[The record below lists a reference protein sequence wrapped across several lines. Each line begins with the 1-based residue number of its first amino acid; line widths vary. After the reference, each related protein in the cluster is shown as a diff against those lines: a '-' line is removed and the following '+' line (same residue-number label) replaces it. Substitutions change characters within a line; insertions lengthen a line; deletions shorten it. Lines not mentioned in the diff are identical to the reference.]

1 MKCGKCGAEFASG
14 KFCPECGCRVDVCPA
29 CGADRSAGSKFC
41 NECGYSYLSPKQD
54 VASAQGSVSKS
65 MASGVAPSG
74 EVGQSIE
81 EKIAAA
87 EPSGGADDGSSQLP
101 AEQAALTVGLADTA
115 SCSVSQVE
123 EKNAS
128 AAAASTVGLADT
140 ASCSVSQVEEKNA
153 SAAAASDA
161 PNAERK
167 PFSLKGF
174 IDRVKSKI
182 GVERINAVYRWL
194 PASLALFYG
203 FIILLFLLAP
213 AVNVDLLGEKMAAAT
228 GFGVMS
234 GEFGASASV
243 GAVFLL
249 LISLGFVAAG
259 GIRMYLAIKYP
270 YYKPFVL
277 GVVQM
282 VMYCLAF
289 VMSCVL
295 IGGTNT
301 AFTAAG
307 AAGVCVLVFTLL
319 GFFFIAAGT
328 YLFKAGHLP
337 ELCSLQYSAA
347 EDFKRDYAAAKARR
361 QETKSSA
368 LAAATVAPALGV
380 NAAFADGN
388 APAVNYTYAD
398 DYEAKVYTKQ
408 GIPGKV
414 KSYRYAPSIISILYA
429 SLMLIL
435 MSLPLYGRSEILGAN
450 ISGMEAIRL
459 MMKGGEFT
467 GVFWIVQLALLVYLW
482 IFSLARLSKAISKP
496 YSKMPIVTV
505 IQTFI
510 LMGIAAV
517 SSVNMVFGAGSSSA
531 GLVLCIISETV
542 TGMYLIFG
550 ALTGMCA
557 NTDEN
562 RFYIKRARAAAV
574 EGKKM
579 KRGAKALLIVVMIIV
594 YALAIGLQFAPFGD
608 KGFDTATAERI
619 NPGMSKSEV
628 EAILGQPYEEFS
640 NTAYYYSKSYIKV
653 FGKKDDDI
661 DIDEDS
667 DFGNLEDEINKAE
680 KEEAKKEE
688 QIKKLTYKYY
698 KIEYASSSD
707 EVASV
712 MFDNAAFGDKSR
724 AQKKVASVIKY
735 KEYQRQGFVVYNATD
750 ISYIDVSI
758 RYSDGSVEK
767 RRVNNVLDYL
777 SDWEIDE
784 DYSMSDVKFTYYPMF
799 DGVDKVVLDIQ
810 IDKSVLKEILGS
822 IMKYN
827 AVNIPLNS
835 SWKNMSIKVN
845 DYSGRFASLDDI
857 ACYKFAPTVS
867 GKIQW
872 YCSDDVSVRVVYD
885 TMNKYYPSTDYIY
898 IDNNTRVE
906 VFYIDVQ
913 PEDVFYFIP
922 IRNSASTDTSTTR
935 LNVRMYNGA

>member
-87 EPSGGADDGSSQLP
+87 EPSVGADDGSSQLP

-128 AAAASTVGLADT
+128 AAAAS
-140 ASCSVSQVEEKNA
+140 
-153 SAAAASDA
+153 DA
-161 PNAERK
+161 PKAERK

-259 GIRMYLAIKYP
+259 GVRMYLAIKYP

-282 VMYCLAF
+282 VMYCLAL

-408 GIPGKV
+408 GVPGKV

-594 YALAIGLQFAPFGD
+594 YALAIGLQFVPFGD

-661 DIDEDS
+661 DIDEDA
-667 DFGNLEDEINKAE
+667 DFDDIEGAFDKAE
-680 KEEAKKEE
+680 KEEAKREE
-688 QIKKLTYKYY
+688 KIKKLTYKYY
-698 KIEYASSSD
+698 KIEYNSSSD

-735 KEYQRQGFVVYNATD
+735 NDKEYQGFVVYNATD
-750 ISYIDVSI
+750 ISHIDVSI
-758 RYSDGSVEK
+758 RYSDGSIEK

-799 DGVDKVVLDIQ
+799 DGVDKVVSDIQ

-867 GKIQW
+867 GTIEW
-872 YCSDDVSVRVVYD
+872 YFDIDGVAAKVVDGQMDKRYAD
-885 TMNKYYPSTDYIY
+885 GEYAYVDGNRQEYVYSL
-898 IDNNTRVE
+898 
-906 VFYIDVQ
+906 DVQ
-913 PEDVFYFIP
+913 AGEVYYFIP
-922 IRNSASTDTSTTR
+922 YNDVDADSGVTSAMLHIEMSNRT
-935 LNVRMYNGA
+935 

>member
-87 EPSGGADDGSSQLP
+87 EPSGGAVDGSSQLP

-115 SCSVSQVE
+115 SCSVSKVE

-128 AAAASTVGLADT
+128 AAAT
-140 ASCSVSQVEEKNA
+140 
-153 SAAAASDA
+153 SDA
-161 PNAERK
+161 PKAERK

-259 GIRMYLAIKYP
+259 GIRTYLAIKYP

-408 GIPGKV
+408 GIPGNV

-435 MSLPLYGRSEILGAN
+435 MSLPLYGRAEIIDAN

-467 GVFWIVQLALLVYLW
+467 GIFWIVQLALLVYFW

-542 TGMYLIFG
+542 TGMYLFFG
-550 ALTGMCA
+550 VLTGMCA

-562 RFYIKRARAAAV
+562 RFYIKRARAAAF

-579 KRGAKALLIVVMIIV
+579 KSGAKALLIVIMLIV

-653 FGKKDDDI
+653 FGKKDDGKDDDI
-661 DIDEDS
+661 DIDG
-667 DFGNLEDEINKAE
+667 DFDFDDLEDEFDKAE

-698 KIEYASSSD
+698 KIEYDSSSG

-724 AQKKVASVIKY
+724 AQTKVA
-735 KEYQRQGFVVYNATD
+735 KEYRIYNDFD

-767 RRVNNVLDYL
+767 RRVNNVSDYL
-777 SDWEIDE
+777 SDIN
-784 DYSMSDVKFTYYPMF
+784 MANSDMVNVKFTYYSMF
-799 DGVDKVVLDIQ
+799 DGVDKVVFDIR
-810 IDKSVLKEILGS
+810 IAASALTEILES
-822 IMKYN
+822 TMEDN

-835 SWKNMSIKVN
+835 SWTNMLIKVN
-845 DYSGRFASLDDI
+845 ESPDRFASLDDI
-857 ACYKFAPTVS
+857 VCYKFTPKLSGTVE
-867 GKIQW
+867 W
-872 YCSDDVSVRVVYD
+872 YFGIDGVAAKVVD
-885 TMNKYYPSTDYIY
+885 GQMNKRYTDGEYAY
-898 IDNNTRVE
+898 VDGNRQEYV
-906 VFYIDVQ
+906 YSLDVQ
-913 PEDVFYFIP
+913 TGEVYYFIP
-922 IRNSASTDTSTTR
+922 YNDVDADSGVTSAMLHIEMSNRT
-935 LNVRMYNGA
+935 

>member
-65 MASGVAPSG
+65 KASGVAPSG

-87 EPSGGADDGSSQLP
+87 EPSVGAVDGSSQLP

-161 PNAERK
+161 PKAERK

-347 EDFKRDYAAAKARR
+347 EDFKRDYAAAKAR
-361 QETKSSA
+361 K
-368 LAAATVAPALGV
+368 
-380 NAAFADGN
+380 
-388 APAVNYTYAD
+388 
-398 DYEAKVYTKQ
+398 
-408 GIPGKV
+408 I
-414 KSYRYAPSIISILYA
+414 
-429 SLMLIL
+429 
-435 MSLPLYGRSEILGAN
+435 GRAH
-450 ISGMEAIRL
+450 
-459 MMKGGEFT
+459 
-467 GVFWIVQLALLVYLW
+467 V
-482 IFSLARLSKAISKP
+482 
-496 YSKMPIVTV
+496 
-505 IQTFI
+505 
-510 LMGIAAV
+510 
-517 SSVNMVFGAGSSSA
+517 
-531 GLVLCIISETV
+531 
-542 TGMYLIFG
+542 
-550 ALTGMCA
+550 
-557 NTDEN
+557 
-562 RFYIKRARAAAV
+562 
-574 EGKKM
+574 
-579 KRGAKALLIVVMIIV
+579 
-594 YALAIGLQFAPFGD
+594 
-608 KGFDTATAERI
+608 
-619 NPGMSKSEV
+619 
-628 EAILGQPYEEFS
+628 
-640 NTAYYYSKSYIKV
+640 
-653 FGKKDDDI
+653 
-661 DIDEDS
+661 
-667 DFGNLEDEINKAE
+667 
-680 KEEAKKEE
+680 
-688 QIKKLTYKYY
+688 
-698 KIEYASSSD
+698 
-707 EVASV
+707 
-712 MFDNAAFGDKSR
+712 
-724 AQKKVASVIKY
+724 
-735 KEYQRQGFVVYNATD
+735 
-750 ISYIDVSI
+750 
-758 RYSDGSVEK
+758 
-767 RRVNNVLDYL
+767 
-777 SDWEIDE
+777 
-784 DYSMSDVKFTYYPMF
+784 
-799 DGVDKVVLDIQ
+799 
-810 IDKSVLKEILGS
+810 
-822 IMKYN
+822 
-827 AVNIPLNS
+827 
-835 SWKNMSIKVN
+835 
-845 DYSGRFASLDDI
+845 
-857 ACYKFAPTVS
+857 
-867 GKIQW
+867 
-872 YCSDDVSVRVVYD
+872 
-885 TMNKYYPSTDYIY
+885 
-898 IDNNTRVE
+898 
-906 VFYIDVQ
+906 
-913 PEDVFYFIP
+913 
-922 IRNSASTDTSTTR
+922 
-935 LNVRMYNGA
+935 

>member
-74 EVGQSIE
+74 EVGQPIE

-87 EPSGGADDGSSQLP
+87 EPSGGAVDGSSQLP

-128 AAAASTVGLADT
+128 AAAAS
-140 ASCSVSQVEEKNA
+140 
-153 SAAAASDA
+153 DA
-161 PNAERK
+161 PKAERK

-174 IDRVKSKI
+174 IDSVKSKI

-408 GIPGKV
+408 GVPGKV

-435 MSLPLYGRSEILGAN
+435 MSLPLYGRAEIIDAN

-459 MMKGGEFT
+459 LFKGGEFT
-467 GVFWIVQLALLVYLW
+467 GIFWIVQLALLVYFW

-496 YSKMPIVTV
+496 YSKMPIITV
-505 IQTFI
+505 FQVFI
-510 LMGIAAV
+510 LMGITAV
-517 SSVNMVFGAGSSSA
+517 SSVNMVFGAGSSSSA
-531 GLVLCIISETV
+531 GLVLCIISETI
-542 TGMYLIFG
+542 TGMYLFFG
-550 ALTGMCA
+550 VLTGMCA

-562 RFYIKRARAAAV
+562 RFYIKRARAAAF

-579 KRGAKALLIVVMIIV
+579 KSGAKALLIVVMIIV

-653 FGKKDDDI
+653 FGKKDEGNDEDF
-661 DIDEDS
+661 DIDEDA
-667 DFGNLEDEINKAE
+667 DFDDIEGAFDKAE
-680 KEEAKKEE
+680 KEEAKREE
-688 QIKKLTYKYY
+688 KIKKLTYKYY
-698 KIEYASSSD
+698 KIEYD
-707 EVASV
+707 NKTGNVASV

-724 AQKKVASVIKY
+724 AQTKVA
-735 KEYQRQGFVVYNATD
+735 KEYRIYNDFD

-767 RRVNNVLDYL
+767 RRVNNVSDYL
-777 SDWEIDE
+777 SDIN
-784 DYSMSDVKFTYYPMF
+784 MANSDMVNVKFTYYSMF
-799 DGVDKVVLDIQ
+799 DGVDKVVFDIR
-810 IDKSVLKEILGS
+810 IAASALTEILES
-822 IMKYN
+822 TMEDN

-835 SWKNMSIKVN
+835 SWTNMLIKVN
-845 DYSGRFASLDDI
+845 ESPDRFASLDDI
-857 ACYKFAPTVS
+857 VCYKFTPKSS
-867 GKIQW
+867 GTIEW
-872 YCSDDVSVRVVYD
+872 YFGIDGVAAKVVD
-885 TMNKYYPSTDYIY
+885 GQMNKRYADGEYAYVDGNRQEYVYSL
-898 IDNNTRVE
+898 
-906 VFYIDVQ
+906 DVQ
-913 PEDVFYFIP
+913 AGEVYYFIP
-922 IRNSASTDTSTTR
+922 HNDVDADSGVTSAMLHIEMSNRT
-935 LNVRMYNGA
+935 

>member
-74 EVGQSIE
+74 EVGQPIE

-87 EPSGGADDGSSQLP
+87 EPSGGAVDGSSQLP

-128 AAAASTVGLADT
+128 AAAAS
-140 ASCSVSQVEEKNA
+140 
-153 SAAAASDA
+153 DA
-161 PNAERK
+161 PKAERK

-408 GIPGKV
+408 GVPGKV

-435 MSLPLYGRSEILGAN
+435 MSLPLYGRAEIIDAN

-459 MMKGGEFT
+459 LFKGGEFT
-467 GVFWIVQLALLVYLW
+467 GIFWIVQLALLVYFW

-496 YSKMPIVTV
+496 YSKMPIITV
-505 IQTFI
+505 FQVFI
-510 LMGIAAV
+510 LMGITAV
-517 SSVNMVFGAGSSSA
+517 SSVNMVFGAGSSSSA
-531 GLVLCIISETV
+531 GLVLCIISETI
-542 TGMYLIFG
+542 TGMYLFFG
-550 ALTGMCA
+550 VLTGMCA

-562 RFYIKRARAAAV
+562 RFYIKRARAAAF

-579 KRGAKALLIVVMIIV
+579 KSGAKALLIVVMIIV
-594 YALAIGLQFAPFGD
+594 YALAIGLQFVPFAD
-608 KGFDTATAERI
+608 RNFDTDTAERI

-661 DIDEDS
+661 DIDEDA
-667 DFGNLEDEINKAE
+667 DFDDIEGAFDKAE
-680 KEEAKKEE
+680 KEEAKREE
-688 QIKKLTYKYY
+688 KIKKLTYKYY
-698 KIEYASSSD
+698 KIEYNSSSD

-735 KEYQRQGFVVYNATD
+735 NDKEYQGFVVYNATD
-750 ISYIDVSI
+750 ISHIDVSI
-758 RYSDGSVEK
+758 RYSDGSIEK

-799 DGVDKVVLDIQ
+799 DGVDKVVSDIQ

-913 PEDVFYFIP
+913 PDDVFYFIP

-935 LNVRMYNGA
+935 FNVRMYNGA

>member
-87 EPSGGADDGSSQLP
+87 EPSGGAVDGSSQLP
-101 AEQAALTVGLADTA
+101 ADQAALTVGNDGAA
-115 SCSVSQVE
+115 SCSASQGEARSMGV
-123 EKNAS
+123 A
-128 AAAASTVGLADT
+128 L
-140 ASCSVSQVEEKNA
+140 
-153 SAAAASDA
+153 ASDA
-161 PNAERK
+161 PKAERK

-174 IDRVKSKI
+174 IDSVKSKI
-182 GVERINAVYRWL
+182 GVERIKAVYRWL

-408 GIPGKV
+408 GVPGKV

-435 MSLPLYGRSEILGAN
+435 MSLPLYGRAEIIDAN

-459 MMKGGEFT
+459 LFKGGEFT
-467 GVFWIVQLALLVYLW
+467 GIFWIVQLALLVYFW

-496 YSKMPIVTV
+496 YSKMPIITV
-505 IQTFI
+505 FQVFI
-510 LMGIAAV
+510 LMGITAV
-517 SSVNMVFGAGSSSA
+517 SSVNMVFGAGSSSSA
-531 GLVLCIISETV
+531 GLVLCIISETI
-542 TGMYLIFG
+542 TGMYLFFG
-550 ALTGMCA
+550 VLTGMCA

-562 RFYIKRARAAAV
+562 RFYIKRARAAAF

-579 KRGAKALLIVVMIIV
+579 KSGAKALLIVVMIIV

-608 KGFDTATAERI
+608 KGFDTATAEKI

-628 EAILGQPYEEFS
+628 EAILGQPYEERGD
-640 NTAYYYSKSYIKV
+640 TAYYYSKSYIKV
-653 FGKKDDDI
+653 FGKKDEGNDEDF
-661 DIDEDS
+661 DIDEDA
-667 DFGNLEDEINKAE
+667 DFDDIEGAFDKAE
-680 KEEAKKEE
+680 KEEAKREE
-688 QIKKLTYKYY
+688 KIKKLTYKYY
-698 KIEYASSSD
+698 KIEYDNKTSN
-707 EVASV
+707 VASV

-724 AQKKVASVIKY
+724 AQTKVA
-735 KEYQRQGFVVYNATD
+735 KEYRIYNDFD

-767 RRVNNVLDYL
+767 RRVNNVSDYL
-777 SDWEIDE
+777 SDIN
-784 DYSMSDVKFTYYPMF
+784 MANSDMVNVKFTYYSMF
-799 DGVDKVVLDIQ
+799 DGVDKVVFDIR
-810 IDKSVLKEILGS
+810 IAASALTEILES
-822 IMKYN
+822 TMEDN

-835 SWKNMSIKVN
+835 SWTNMLIKVN
-845 DYSGRFASLDDI
+845 ESPDRFASLDDI
-857 ACYKFAPTVS
+857 VCYKFTPKSS
-867 GKIQW
+867 GTIEW
-872 YCSDDVSVRVVYD
+872 YFGIDGVAAKVVD
-885 TMNKYYPSTDYIY
+885 GQMNKRYADGEYAYVDGNRQEYVYSL
-898 IDNNTRVE
+898 
-906 VFYIDVQ
+906 DVQ
-913 PEDVFYFIP
+913 AGEVYYFIP
-922 IRNSASTDTSTTR
+922 YNDVDADSGVTSAMLHIEMSNRT
-935 LNVRMYNGA
+935 

>member
-29 CGADRSAGSKFC
+29 CGADRVAGSKFC
-41 NECGYSYLSPKQD
+41 NECGYSYQSPKQD

-65 MASGVAPSG
+65 KASGVAPSG
-74 EVGQSIE
+74 EAGQSIE

-87 EPSGGADDGSSQLP
+87 EPSDGVVDSSSQLP

-128 AAAASTVGLADT
+128 AAAAS
-140 ASCSVSQVEEKNA
+140 
-153 SAAAASDA
+153 DA
-161 PNAERK
+161 PKAERK

-213 AVNVDLLGEKMAAAT
+213 AVNVDFLGEKMAAAT

-435 MSLPLYGRSEILGAN
+435 MSLPLYGREDIIGVK

-459 MMKGGEFT
+459 LIKSGEFT
-467 GVFWIVQLALLVYLW
+467 GIFWLVQLVLLVHLW

-496 YSKMPIVTV
+496 YFKAPIITV
-505 IQTFI
+505 FQAFI
-510 LMGIAAV
+510 LIGILSV
-517 SSVNMVFGAGSSSA
+517 SQVSMLFGAGASDF
-531 GLVLCIISETV
+531 GFVLIIISETV
-542 TGMYLIFG
+542 TAMYLFF
-550 ALTGMCA
+550 ALLTGMCA

-562 RFYIKRARAAAV
+562 RFYIKRARAAAL

-579 KRGAKALLIVVMIIV
+579 KRWAKALLIVIMLIV
-594 YALAIGLQFAPFGD
+594 YALAIGLQFVPFGD

-653 FGKKDDDI
+653 FGKKDDGKDDDI
-661 DIDEDS
+661 DIDD
-667 DFGNLEDEINKAE
+667 DFDFDDLEDEFDKAE

-698 KIEYASSSD
+698 KIEYDSKSG

-712 MFDNAAFGDKSR
+712 MFDNAAFGDESR
-724 AQKKVASVIKY
+724 AQKKKVDMIKHN
-735 KEYQRQGFVVYNATD
+735 GNSIDFNNILTSTLTIDD
-750 ISYIDVSI
+750 ISHIDVSI
-758 RYSDGSVEK
+758 RYTDGSVEK
-767 RRVNNVLDYL
+767 RRVNNVTDYL
-777 SDWEIDE
+777 SDIDIQN
-784 DYSMSDVKFTYYPMF
+784 DMARAKFTYYPMF
-799 DGVDKVVLDIQ
+799 DGVEKVVTN
-810 IDKSVLKEILGS
+810 ILFAADDMFENVIES
-822 IMKYN
+822 N
-827 AVNIPLNS
+827 AVNISLNS
-835 SWKNMSIKVN
+835 SGTSMRIKVN
-845 DYSGRFASLDDI
+845 ESYHRFASIDDI
-857 ACYKFAPTVS
+857 ACYKFT
-867 GKIQW
+867 
-872 YCSDDVSVRVVYD
+872 
-885 TMNKYYPSTDYIY
+885 PSTSGTIKWYFDSDGVTAKAFDGQMRECYVYGDYVYVDGNRQVYIY
-898 IDNNTRVE
+898 SMNVQAGE
-906 VFYIDVQ
+906 VY
-913 PEDVFYFIP
+913 YFIP
-922 IRNSASTDTSTTR
+922 YNVDADSDITSAMLHIGIS
-935 LNVRMYNGA
+935 N

>member
-65 MASGVAPSG
+65 KASGVAPSG

-87 EPSGGADDGSSQLP
+87 EPSVGAVDGSSQLP

-128 AAAASTVGLADT
+128 AAAAS
-140 ASCSVSQVEEKNA
+140 
-153 SAAAASDA
+153 DA
-161 PNAERK
+161 PKAERK

-388 APAVNYTYAD
+388 APAVNYSYSD

-408 GIPGKV
+408 GVPGKV

-594 YALAIGLQFAPFGD
+594 YALAIGLQFVPFAD
-608 KGFDTATAERI
+608 RNFDTDTAERI

-628 EAILGQPYEEFS
+628 EAILGQPYEERGD
-640 NTAYYYSKSYIKV
+640 TAYYYSKSYIKV
-653 FGKKDDDI
+653 FGKKDDGKDDDI

-667 DFGNLEDEINKAE
+667 DFDDLEDEFDKAE
-680 KEEAKKEE
+680 KEEAKREE
-688 QIKKLTYKYY
+688 KIKKLTYKYY
-698 KIEYASSSD
+698 KIEYNSSSG

-735 KEYQRQGFVVYNATD
+735 NDKEYQGFVVYNATD

-758 RYSDGSVEK
+758 RYSDGSIEK

-784 DYSMSDVKFTYYPMF
+784 DYRMSDVKFTYYPMF
-799 DGVDKVVLDIQ
+799 DGVDKVVSDIQ

-872 YCSDDVSVRVVYD
+872 YCSDDVSVRVVCD

-935 LNVRMYNGA
+935 FNVRMYNGA

>member
-87 EPSGGADDGSSQLP
+87 EPSVGAVDGSSQLP

-128 AAAASTVGLADT
+128 AAAAS
-140 ASCSVSQVEEKNA
+140 
-153 SAAAASDA
+153 DA
-161 PNAERK
+161 PKAERK

-388 APAVNYTYAD
+388 APAVNYSYSD

-408 GIPGKV
+408 GVPGKV

-467 GVFWIVQLALLVYLW
+467 GVFWIVQLALLIYLW

-594 YALAIGLQFAPFGD
+594 YALAIGLQFVPFGD

-619 NPGMSKSEV
+619 NPGMSKSEI
-628 EAILGQPYEEFS
+628 ENILGQPYEERGD
-640 NTAYYYSKSYIKV
+640 TAYYYSKSYIKV
-653 FGKKDDDI
+653 FGKKDEGNDEDF
-661 DIDEDS
+661 DIDEDA
-667 DFGNLEDEINKAE
+667 DFDDIEGAFDKAE
-680 KEEAKKEE
+680 KEEAKREE
-688 QIKKLTYKYY
+688 KIKKLTYKYY
-698 KIEYASSSD
+698 KIEYD
-707 EVASV
+707 NKTGNVTSV

-724 AQKKVASVIKY
+724 AQKKVA
-735 KEYQRQGFVVYNATD
+735 KEYRIYNDFD

-767 RRVNNVLDYL
+767 RRVNNVSDYL
-777 SDWEIDE
+777 SDIN
-784 DYSMSDVKFTYYPMF
+784 MANSDMVNVKFTYYSMF
-799 DGVDKVVLDIQ
+799 DGVDKVVFDIR
-810 IDKSVLKEILGS
+810 IAASALTEILES
-822 IMKYN
+822 TMEDN

-835 SWKNMSIKVN
+835 SWTNMLIKVN
-845 DYSGRFASLDDI
+845 ESPDRFASLDDI
-857 ACYKFAPTVS
+857 VCYKFTPKSS
-867 GKIQW
+867 GTIKW
-872 YCSDDVSVRVVYD
+872 YFGIDGVAAKVVD
-885 TMNKYYPSTDYIY
+885 GQMNKRYTDGEYAY
-898 IDNNTRVE
+898 VDGNRQEYV
-906 VFYIDVQ
+906 YSLDVQ
-913 PEDVFYFIP
+913 AGEVYYFIP
-922 IRNSASTDTSTTR
+922 YNDVDADSGVTSAMLHIEMSNRT
-935 LNVRMYNGA
+935 

>member
-87 EPSGGADDGSSQLP
+87 EPSGGAVDGSSQLP
-101 AEQAALTVGLADTA
+101 ADQAALTVGNDGAA
-115 SCSVSQVE
+115 SCSASQGEARSMGV
-123 EKNAS
+123 A
-128 AAAASTVGLADT
+128 L
-140 ASCSVSQVEEKNA
+140 
-153 SAAAASDA
+153 ASDA
-161 PNAERK
+161 PKAERK

-174 IDRVKSKI
+174 IDSVKSKI
-182 GVERINAVYRWL
+182 GVERIKAVYRWL

-408 GIPGKV
+408 GVPGKV

-435 MSLPLYGRSEILGAN
+435 MSLPLYGRAEIIDAN

-459 MMKGGEFT
+459 LFKGGEFT
-467 GVFWIVQLALLVYLW
+467 GIFWIVQLALLVYFW

-496 YSKMPIVTV
+496 YSKMPIITV
-505 IQTFI
+505 FQVFI
-510 LMGIAAV
+510 LMGITAV
-517 SSVNMVFGAGSSSA
+517 SSVNMVFGAGSSSSA
-531 GLVLCIISETV
+531 GLVLCIISETI
-542 TGMYLIFG
+542 TGMYLFFG
-550 ALTGMCA
+550 VLTGMCA

-562 RFYIKRARAAAV
+562 RFYIKRARAAAF

-579 KRGAKALLIVVMIIV
+579 KSGAKALLIVVMIIV

-628 EAILGQPYEEFS
+628 EAILGQPYEERGD
-640 NTAYYYSKSYIKV
+640 TAYYYSKSYIKV
-653 FGKKDDDI
+653 FGKKDEGNDEDF
-661 DIDEDS
+661 DIDEDA
-667 DFGNLEDEINKAE
+667 DFDDIEGAFDKAE
-680 KEEAKKEE
+680 KEEAKREE
-688 QIKKLTYKYY
+688 KIKKLTYKYY
-698 KIEYASSSD
+698 KIEYDNKTSN
-707 EVASV
+707 VASV

-724 AQKKVASVIKY
+724 AQTKVA
-735 KEYQRQGFVVYNATD
+735 KEYRIYNDFD

-758 RYSDGSVEK
+758 CYSDGSVEK
-767 RRVNNVLDYL
+767 RRVNNVSDYL
-777 SDWEIDE
+777 SDIN
-784 DYSMSDVKFTYYPMF
+784 MANSDMVNVKFTYYSMF
-799 DGVDKVVLDIQ
+799 DGVDKVVFDIR
-810 IDKSVLKEILGS
+810 IAASALTEILES
-822 IMKYN
+822 TMEDN

-835 SWKNMSIKVN
+835 SWTNMLIKVN
-845 DYSGRFASLDDI
+845 ESPDRFASLDDI
-857 ACYKFAPTVS
+857 VCYKFTPKSS
-867 GKIQW
+867 GTIEW
-872 YCSDDVSVRVVYD
+872 YFGIDGVAAKVVD
-885 TMNKYYPSTDYIY
+885 GQMNKRYADGEYAYVDGNRQEYVYSL
-898 IDNNTRVE
+898 
-906 VFYIDVQ
+906 DVQ
-913 PEDVFYFIP
+913 AGEVYYFIP
-922 IRNSASTDTSTTR
+922 YNDVDADSGVTSAMLHIEMSNRT
-935 LNVRMYNGA
+935 

>member
-65 MASGVAPSG
+65 KASGVAPSG
-74 EVGQSIE
+74 EAGQSIE

-87 EPSGGADDGSSQLP
+87 EPSDGVVDSSSQLP

-128 AAAASTVGLADT
+128 AAAAS
-140 ASCSVSQVEEKNA
+140 
-153 SAAAASDA
+153 DA
-161 PNAERK
+161 PKAERK

-213 AVNVDLLGEKMAAAT
+213 AVNVDFLGEKMAAAT

-307 AAGVCVLVFTLL
+307 AAGVCVLVFTLF

-435 MSLPLYGRSEILGAN
+435 MSLPLYGRLEIEGVN

-459 MMKGGEFT
+459 LIKDGEFT
-467 GVFWIVQLALLVYLW
+467 GIFWLVQLVLLVHFW

-496 YSKMPIVTV
+496 YSKMPIITV
-505 IQTFI
+505 FQTFI
-510 LMGIAAV
+510 LIGISAV
-517 SSVNMVFGAGSSSA
+517 SSVNMISGAGTSNFGFA
-531 GLVLCIISETV
+531 LCIISQTF
-542 TGMYLIFG
+542 TGMYLFFG
-550 ALTGMCA
+550 VLTGMCA

-562 RFYIKRARAAAV
+562 RFYIKRARAAAF

-579 KRGAKALLIVVMIIV
+579 KRWAKALLIVIMLIV
-594 YALAIGLQFAPFGD
+594 YALAIGLQFVPFGD

-653 FGKKDDDI
+653 FGKKDDGKDDDI
-661 DIDEDS
+661 DIDD
-667 DFGNLEDEINKAE
+667 DFDFDDLEDEFDKAE

-698 KIEYASSSD
+698 KIEYDSKSG

-712 MFDNAAFGDKSR
+712 MFDNAAFGDESR
-724 AQKKVASVIKY
+724 AQKKKVDMIKHN
-735 KEYQRQGFVVYNATD
+735 GNSIDFNNILTSTLTIDD
-750 ISYIDVSI
+750 ISHIDVSI
-758 RYSDGSVEK
+758 RYTDGSVEK
-767 RRVNNVLDYL
+767 RRVNNVTDYL
-777 SDWEIDE
+777 SDIDIQN
-784 DYSMSDVKFTYYPMF
+784 DMARAKFTYYPMF
-799 DGVDKVVLDIQ
+799 DGVEKVVTN
-810 IDKSVLKEILGS
+810 ILFAADDMFENVIES
-822 IMKYN
+822 N
-827 AVNIPLNS
+827 AVNISLNS
-835 SWKNMSIKVN
+835 SGTSMRIKVN
-845 DYSGRFASLDDI
+845 ESSHRFASIDDI
-857 ACYKFAPTVS
+857 ACYKFTPKSS
-867 GKIQW
+867 GTIKW
-872 YCSDDVSVRVVYD
+872 YFDSDGVTAKAFDGQMLERYVDGDYVYVD
-885 TMNKYYPSTDYIY
+885 GNRQEYVYSL
-898 IDNNTRVE
+898 
-906 VFYIDVQ
+906 DVQ
-913 PEDVFYFIP
+913 AGEVYYFIP
-922 IRNSASTDTSTTR
+922 YNVDADSDVTSAMLHIEMS
-935 LNVRMYNGA
+935 N

>member
-87 EPSGGADDGSSQLP
+87 EPSGGAVDGSSQLP

-115 SCSVSQVE
+115 SCSVSKVE

-128 AAAASTVGLADT
+128 AAAT
-140 ASCSVSQVEEKNA
+140 
-153 SAAAASDA
+153 SDA
-161 PNAERK
+161 PKAERK

-277 GVVQM
+277 GVVQI

-361 QETKSSA
+361 REAKSSA

-388 APAVNYTYAD
+388 APAVNYTCAD

-408 GIPGKV
+408 GIPGNV
-414 KSYRYAPSIISILYA
+414 RSYRYAPSIISILYA

-435 MSLPLYGRSEILGAN
+435 MSLPLYGRTEIIGAN

-459 MMKGGEFT
+459 LIKDGEFT
-467 GVFWIVQLALLVYLW
+467 GIFWIVQLVLLVHFW

-496 YSKMPIVTV
+496 YSKMPIITV
-505 IQTFI
+505 FQAFI
-510 LMGIAAV
+510 LIGILSV
-517 SSVNMVFGAGSSSA
+517 SQVSMLFGAGASDF
-531 GLVLCIISETV
+531 GFVLIIISETV
-542 TGMYLIFG
+542 TAMYLFFG
-550 ALTGMCA
+550 VLTGMCA

-562 RFYIKRARAAAV
+562 RFYIKRARAAAF

-579 KRGAKALLIVVMIIV
+579 KSWAKALLIVIMLIV

-628 EAILGQPYEEFS
+628 EAMLGQPYEEFS

-653 FGKKDDDI
+653 FGKKDDGKDDDI
-661 DIDEDS
+661 DIDEDF
-667 DFGNLEDEINKAE
+667 DFDDLEDEFDKAE

-698 KIEYASSSD
+698 KIEYNSSSD

-735 KEYQRQGFVVYNATD
+735 KDKEYQGFVVYNATD
-750 ISYIDVSI
+750 ISHIDVSI
-758 RYSDGSVEK
+758 RYSDGSIEK

-777 SDWEIDE
+777 SDINMAD
-784 DYSMSDVKFTYYPMF
+784 SDMVNVKFTYYPMF
-799 DGVDKVVLDIQ
+799 DGVDKVVSNIRIATSALT
-810 IDKSVLKEILGS
+810 EILGS
-822 IMKYN
+822 IMDGN

-835 SWKNMSIKVN
+835 SWTNMRIKVN
-845 DYSGRFASLDDI
+845 ESPDRFASLDDI
-857 ACYKFAPTVS
+857 ACYKFTPKSS
-867 GKIQW
+867 GTIDW
-872 YCSDDVSVRVVYD
+872 YFGIDGVAAKVVD
-885 TMNKYYPSTDYIY
+885 RQMNKRYVDGEYAYVDGGRQEYVYSLDV
-898 IDNNTRVE
+898 RAGE
-906 VFYIDVQ
+906 VY
-913 PEDVFYFIP
+913 YFIP
-922 IRNSASTDTSTTR
+922 YNVDADSDVTSAMLHIEIS
-935 LNVRMYNGA
+935 N

>member
-74 EVGQSIE
+74 EVGQPIE

-87 EPSGGADDGSSQLP
+87 EPSGGAVDGSSQLP

-128 AAAASTVGLADT
+128 AAAAS
-140 ASCSVSQVEEKNA
+140 
-153 SAAAASDA
+153 DA
-161 PNAERK
+161 PKAERK

-174 IDRVKSKI
+174 IDSVKSKI

-408 GIPGKV
+408 GVPGKV

-435 MSLPLYGRSEILGAN
+435 MSLPLYGRAEIIDAN

-459 MMKGGEFT
+459 LFKGGEFT
-467 GVFWIVQLALLVYLW
+467 GIFWIVQLALLVYFW

-496 YSKMPIVTV
+496 YSKMPIITV
-505 IQTFI
+505 FQVFI
-510 LMGIAAV
+510 LMGITAV
-517 SSVNMVFGAGSSSA
+517 SSVNMVFGAGSSSSA
-531 GLVLCIISETV
+531 GLVLCIISETI
-542 TGMYLIFG
+542 TGMYLFFG
-550 ALTGMCA
+550 VLTGMCA

-562 RFYIKRARAAAV
+562 RFYIKRARAAAF

-579 KRGAKALLIVVMIIV
+579 KSGAKALLIVVMIIV

-628 EAILGQPYEEFS
+628 EAILGQPYEERGD
-640 NTAYYYSKSYIKV
+640 TAYYYSKSYIKV
-653 FGKKDDDI
+653 FGKKDDGKDDDI
-661 DIDEDS
+661 DIDEDF
-667 DFGNLEDEINKAE
+667 DFDDLEDEFDKAE

-698 KIEYASSSD
+698 KIEYNSSSD

-735 KEYQRQGFVVYNATD
+735 NDKEYQGFVVYNATD
-750 ISYIDVSI
+750 ISHIDVSI
-758 RYSDGSVEK
+758 RYSDGSIEK

-777 SDWEIDE
+777 SDINMAD
-784 DYSMSDVKFTYYPMF
+784 SDMVNVKFTYYPMF
-799 DGVDKVVLDIQ
+799 DGVDKVVSNIRIATSALT
-810 IDKSVLKEILGS
+810 EILGS
-822 IMKYN
+822 IMDGN

-835 SWKNMSIKVN
+835 SWTNMRIKVN
-845 DYSGRFASLDDI
+845 ESPDRFASLDDI
-857 ACYKFAPTVS
+857 ACYKFTPKSS
-867 GKIQW
+867 GTIDW
-872 YCSDDVSVRVVYD
+872 YFGIDGVAAKVVD
-885 TMNKYYPSTDYIY
+885 RQMNKRYVDGEYAYVDGGRQEYVYSLDV
-898 IDNNTRVE
+898 RAGE
-906 VFYIDVQ
+906 VY
-913 PEDVFYFIP
+913 YFIP
-922 IRNSASTDTSTTR
+922 YNVDADSDVTSAMLHIEIS
-935 LNVRMYNGA
+935 N

>member
-87 EPSGGADDGSSQLP
+87 EPSVGAVDGSSQLP

-128 AAAASTVGLADT
+128 AAAAS
-140 ASCSVSQVEEKNA
+140 
-153 SAAAASDA
+153 DA
-161 PNAERK
+161 PKAERK

-388 APAVNYTYAD
+388 APAVNYTCAD

-408 GIPGKV
+408 GVPGKV

-435 MSLPLYGRSEILGAN
+435 MSLPLYGRAEIIDAN

-459 MMKGGEFT
+459 LFKGGEFT
-467 GVFWIVQLALLVYLW
+467 GIFWIVQLALLVYFW

-496 YSKMPIVTV
+496 YSKMPIITV
-505 IQTFI
+505 FQTFI
-510 LMGIAAV
+510 LMGITAV
-517 SSVNMVFGAGSSSA
+517 SSVNMVFGAGSSSSA
-531 GLVLCIISETV
+531 GLVLCIISETI
-542 TGMYLIFG
+542 TGMYLFFG
-550 ALTGMCA
+550 VLTGMCA

-562 RFYIKRARAAAV
+562 RFYIKRARAAAF

-579 KRGAKALLIVVMIIV
+579 KSGAKALLIVIMLIV
-594 YALAIGLQFAPFGD
+594 YVLAIGLQFVPFGD

-653 FGKKDDDI
+653 FGKKDDGKDDDI
-661 DIDEDS
+661 DIDEDF
-667 DFGNLEDEINKAE
+667 DFGDLEDEFDKAE

-698 KIEYASSSD
+698 KIEYDSSSG

-724 AQKKVASVIKY
+724 AQTKVA
-735 KEYQRQGFVVYNATD
+735 KEYRIYNDFD

-767 RRVNNVLDYL
+767 RRVNNVSDYL
-777 SDWEIDE
+777 SDII
-784 DYSMSDVKFTYYPMF
+784 MANSDMVNVKFTYYPMF
-799 DGVDKVVLDIQ
+799 DGVDKVIFDIR
-810 IDKSVLKEILGS
+810 IAASALTEILES
-822 IMKYN
+822 TMEDN

-835 SWKNMSIKVN
+835 SWKNMLIKVN
-845 DYSGRFASLDDI
+845 ESPDRFASLDDI
-857 ACYKFAPTVS
+857 VCYKFTPKSSGTVE
-867 GKIQW
+867 W
-872 YCSDDVSVRVVYD
+872 YFGIDGVAAKVVD
-885 TMNKYYPSTDYIY
+885 GQMNMRYADGEYAYVDGNRQEYVYSL
-898 IDNNTRVE
+898 
-906 VFYIDVQ
+906 DVQ
-913 PEDVFYFIP
+913 AGEVYYFIP
-922 IRNSASTDTSTTR
+922 YNDVDADSGVTSAMLHIEMSNRT
-935 LNVRMYNGA
+935 

>member
-65 MASGVAPSG
+65 KASGVAPSG

-87 EPSGGADDGSSQLP
+87 EPSGGAVDGSSQLP

-128 AAAASTVGLADT
+128 AAAAS
-140 ASCSVSQVEEKNA
+140 
-153 SAAAASDA
+153 DA
-161 PNAERK
+161 PKAERK

-435 MSLPLYGRSEILGAN
+435 MSLPLYGRAEIIGAN

-459 MMKGGEFT
+459 LFKGGEFT
-467 GVFWIVQLALLVYLW
+467 GIFWIVQLALLVYFW

-496 YSKMPIVTV
+496 YSKMPIITV

-517 SSVNMVFGAGSSSA
+517 SSVNMVFGAGSSSSA
-531 GLVLCIISETV
+531 GLVLCIISETI
-542 TGMYLIFG
+542 TGMYLFFG
-550 ALTGMCA
+550 VLTGMCA

-661 DIDEDS
+661 DIDEDA
-667 DFGNLEDEINKAE
+667 DFDDIEGAFDKAE
-680 KEEAKKEE
+680 KEEAKREE
-688 QIKKLTYKYY
+688 KIKKLTYKYY
-698 KIEYASSSD
+698 KIEYNSSSD

-735 KEYQRQGFVVYNATD
+735 NDKEYQGFVVYNATD

-758 RYSDGSVEK
+758 RYSDGSIEK

-799 DGVDKVVLDIQ
+799 DGVDKVVSDIQ

-913 PEDVFYFIP
+913 PEDVFYFIQ

-935 LNVRMYNGA
+935 FNVRMYNGA

>member
-74 EVGQSIE
+74 EVGQPIE

-87 EPSGGADDGSSQLP
+87 EPSGGAVDGSSQLP

-128 AAAASTVGLADT
+128 AAAAS
-140 ASCSVSQVEEKNA
+140 
-153 SAAAASDA
+153 DA
-161 PNAERK
+161 PKAERK

-408 GIPGKV
+408 GVPGKV

-435 MSLPLYGRSEILGAN
+435 MSLPLYGRAEIIDAN

-459 MMKGGEFT
+459 LFKGGEFT
-467 GVFWIVQLALLVYLW
+467 GIFWIVQLALLVYFW

-496 YSKMPIVTV
+496 YSKMPIITV
-505 IQTFI
+505 FQVFI
-510 LMGIAAV
+510 LMGITAV
-517 SSVNMVFGAGSSSA
+517 SSVNMVFGAGSSSSA
-531 GLVLCIISETV
+531 GLVLCIISETI
-542 TGMYLIFG
+542 TGMYLFFG
-550 ALTGMCA
+550 VLTGMCA

-562 RFYIKRARAAAV
+562 RFYIKRARAAAF

-579 KRGAKALLIVVMIIV
+579 KSGAKALLIVVMIIV

-628 EAILGQPYEEFS
+628 EAILGQPYEERGD
-640 NTAYYYSKSYIKV
+640 TAYYYSKSYIKV
-653 FGKKDDDI
+653 FGKKDEGNDEDF
-661 DIDEDS
+661 DIDEDA
-667 DFGNLEDEINKAE
+667 DFDDIEGAFDKAE
-680 KEEAKKEE
+680 KEEAKREE
-688 QIKKLTYKYY
+688 KIKKLTYKYY
-698 KIEYASSSD
+698 KIEYDNKTSN
-707 EVASV
+707 VASV

-724 AQKKVASVIKY
+724 AQTKVA
-735 KEYQRQGFVVYNATD
+735 KEYRIYNDFD

-767 RRVNNVLDYL
+767 RRVNNVSDYL
-777 SDWEIDE
+777 SDIN
-784 DYSMSDVKFTYYPMF
+784 MANSDMVNVKFTYYSMF
-799 DGVDKVVLDIQ
+799 DGVDKVVFDIR
-810 IDKSVLKEILGS
+810 IAASALTEILES
-822 IMKYN
+822 TMEDN

-835 SWKNMSIKVN
+835 SWTNMLIKVN
-845 DYSGRFASLDDI
+845 ESPDRFASLDDI
-857 ACYKFAPTVS
+857 VCYKFTPKSS
-867 GKIQW
+867 GTIEW
-872 YCSDDVSVRVVYD
+872 YFGIDGVAAKVVD
-885 TMNKYYPSTDYIY
+885 GQMNKRYADGEYAYVDGNRQEYVYSL
-898 IDNNTRVE
+898 
-906 VFYIDVQ
+906 DVQ
-913 PEDVFYFIP
+913 AGEVYYFIP
-922 IRNSASTDTSTTR
+922 YNDVDADSGVTSAMLHIEMSNRT
-935 LNVRMYNGA
+935 